1 VILRNLSFTRLV
13 WNRERGLMINL
24 ILCRDKE
31 RFSKPQGPGDVDDC
45 GHLVAQQIYILAS
58 PEGISTTYSNQI
70 PEGECR
76 L

>member
-13 WNRERGLMINL
+13 WNRERGLMIDLNV
-24 ILCRDKE
+24 
-31 RFSKPQGPGDVDDC
+31 SY
-45 GHLVAQQIYILAS
+45 LVAQQIHILAS
-58 PEGISTTYSNQI
+58 PEGISISNQI